1 MRLPG
6 VAARSWREACVTASE
21 AVSRIPAGAQV
32 FVGTATGTPRTLVA
46 ALEEQ
51 AVQHPGVQL
60 VHFLAETGQ
69 ANAVLRQR
77 VLYVGTNVA
86 DLMGNGRVEYVP
98 LPLADAPRL
107 MRRGRLRVDVA
118 LVQVSPPDVAGRC
131 SLGVAVDTTLEA
143 VRQADIVIAEINPA
157 MPRTGPHSLVPFER
171 FDAIVEVEPVVAEY
185 VHAPAGEV
193 AEQIARYV
201 ARLVDDGSTLQ
212 VGFGRVPNQVLE
224 YLGSRRDLGI
234 HSDVITDA
242 ILGLMASGAVTGR
255 RKTMSKGRVV
265 ASLALGTSRL
275 YDVIDD
281 NPDVVLR
288 PIDEVGDPDVVAAQ
302 RRMVSITQAFS
313 IDLTGQVCAE
323 ARDGRPYGGVSAQ
336 VDFHRGA
343 ARCRDGRAVVCLPSV
358 APDGSPALR
367 PVLGQAEPVTI
378 PRWDVHWVVTEYGA
392 AYLQGASVRERAI
405 ALIEIAHPDHRD
417 DLLAAATTLGL
428 VPSGQ
433 RLRSRRAY
441 PVEEE
446 RDVELRDGTILLVRP
461 TRTADAPALQALFYR
476 LRPADVLTR
485 FFRRLSSLTLA
496 HAEHLASVGY
506 EEEMTFAAVS
516 GGRESGEIVGTATY
530 YLDPETGMADVAYLV
545 DPEWQGEGLGSTLHA
560 ITMDYARR
568 HGVHGFTADVL
579 TGNEAMM
586 TIFRRSPGDLEIVED
601 EEHYE
606 ITLTWPASSP

>member
-6 VAARSWREACVTASE
+6 LAARNWRDACVSARE
-21 AVSRIPAGAQV
+21 AVSRIPAGTHV
-32 FVGTATGTPRTLVA
+32 FVGTATGTPRTLVT

-51 AVQHPGVQL
+51 AVEHPGVRL
-60 VHFLAETGQ
+60 VHFLADTGQ
-69 ANAVLRQR
+69 PSAILRQR

-86 DLMGNGRVEYVP
+86 DLMGSGRIEYIP
-98 LPLADAPRL
+98 LPLTDAPRL

-118 LVQVSPPDVAGRC
+118 LVQVSPPDGAGRC

-143 VRQADIVIAEINPA
+143 VRQAEMVIAEINPA
-157 MPRTGPHSLVPFER
+157 MPRTGPNSLVPFER
-171 FDAIVEVEPVVAEY
+171 FDEVVEVEPTVAEY
-185 VHAPAGEV
+185 VHPPGGKV

-212 VGFGRVPNQVLE
+212 VGFGRVPNQVLQ

-234 HSDVITDA
+234 HSDVITDS
-242 ILGLMASGAVTGR
+242 IVDLVASGAITGR

-265 ASLALGTSRL
+265 ASLALGTRRL
-275 YDVIDD
+275 YEHIDD

-288 PIDEVGDPDVVAAQ
+288 PIDEVGDLDVVAAQ

-323 ARDGRPYGGVSAQ
+323 AREGRPYGGVSAQ

-343 ARCRDGRAVVCLPSV
+343 VRCRDGRAIVCLGAVSS
-358 APDGSPALR
+358 DGTSAIKPT
-367 PVLGQAEPVTI
+367 LGPNEAVTV
-378 PRWDVHWVVTEYGA
+378 PRWDVHWIVTEYGA
-392 AYLQGASVRERAI
+392 AYLQGTSLRERAV

-417 DLLAAATTLGL
+417 ELLAAAGSLGL
-428 VPSGQ
+428 VQPGQ

-446 RDVELRDGTILLVRP
+446 REVVLRDGTTVLVRP
-461 TRTADAPALQALFYR
+461 TRTADAPALQAMFYR
-476 LRPADVLTR
+476 LRPEDVMTR

-496 HAEHLASVGY
+496 HAEHLASVNY
-506 EEEMTFAAVS
+506 DEEMTFAALL
-516 GGRESGEIVGTATY
+516 GDRETGEIVGTGSY
-530 YLDPETGMADVAYLV
+530 FVDPETGMADIAYMV
-545 DPEWQGEGLGSTLHA
+545 DPAWQGKGLGSQLHA
-560 ITMDYARR
+560 ITLDYARR
-568 HGVHGFTADVL
+568 HSVRGFTADVL
-579 TGNEAMM
+579 TGNDPMM

-601 EEHYE
+601 DDVFE
-606 ITLTWPASSP
+606 IALTWPASSR